1 MGIFKSAIFN
11 KAKGRVGNI
20 VFSQSEDNEIIAKS
34 VPTPSQKP
42 PSAGQLE
49 QRSLFS
55 TVLVIALSFKNY
67 LQELFAST
75 GKRRSGFNSFMS
87 NALQTAKSEGVDT
100 IDQILEL
107 VDVSNGTALSEQFGV
122 ISASGTGAGD
132 TSLTIKSTLGTNVP
146 AGDNKLNDIVHVL
159 VICPSLQMSKLI
171 NTTVKR
177 VNLPLST
184 DVETFKA
191 ADNYI
196 AIMFKDN
203 ETGAYSN
210 SKVVAK
216 YNAITGIFTAY

>member
-100 IDQILEL
+100 IDEILGL
-107 VDVSNGTALSEQFGV
+107 VDISNGSAYSEGFGA
-122 ISASGTGAGD
+122 ITASGTGAGD
-132 TSLTIKSTLGTNVP
+132 TEIVLSAAGASSVP
-146 AGDNKLNDIVHVL
+146 ENDPAASDDIYAL
-159 VICPSLQMSKLI
+159 VFSPSLQLSRLYATGKIRQDLPTTFNI
-171 NTTVKR
+171 NA
-177 VNLPLST
+177 L
-184 DVETFKA
+184 A
-191 ADNYI
+191 APDNYI
-196 AIMFKDN
+196 ALIFKS
-203 ETGAYSN
+203 EQTGAYAN
-210 SKVVAK
+210 AKVLAK
-216 YNAITGIFTAY
+216 YNSVTGAFSTI